1 MEFFRHHIFLL
12 FFGGMLV
19 VDSFIIIFACIVDV
33 EFNIGTSIVAAG
45 KILARLEIC
54 TIVPFPPSSKSELFP

>member
-1 MEFFRHHIFLL
+1 
-12 FFGGMLV
+12 MLV

-33 EFNIGTSIVAAG
+33 EFNIGTSIVEAG
-45 KILARLEIC
+45 QILARLEIC

>member
-1 MEFFRHHIFLL
+1 
-12 FFGGMLV
+12 MLV

-33 EFNIGTSIVAAG
+33 EFNIGTSIVEAG
-45 KILARLEIC
+45 KILARLEIG